1 MHVIPKD
8 GRSVP
13 DPVRGDFLPA
23 EGRNV
28 DENIYW
34 HRRVA
39 SGEVTVKAAEPEETA
54 PPVPLVQPDQ
64 KAKNNDQL

>member
-39 SGEVTVKAAEPEETA
+39 SGEVTVKATEPEETA
-54 PPVPLVQPDQ
+54 PPAPLVQPDQ
-64 KAKNNDQL
+64 KAKKQ

>member
-23 EGRNV
+23 DGRNV

-34 HRRVA
+34 HRRIA
-39 SGEVTVKAAEPEETA
+39 SGEVTIKAAEPEETA
-54 PPVPLVQPDQ
+54 LLAPIVQPEQ
-64 KAKNNDQL
+64 KAKKQ

>member
-1 MHVIPKD
+1 MHVIPKN

-34 HRRVA
+34 HRRIA
-39 SGEVTVKAAEPEETA
+39 SGEVTVKAAEPEEVT
-54 PPVPLVQPDQ
+54 PPAADVQPDQ
-64 KAKNNDQL
+64 KAKKQ

>member
-1 MHVIPKD
+1 MHVIPKN

-34 HRRVA
+34 HRRIA
-39 SGEVTVKAAEPEETA
+39 SGEVTVKAAEPA
-54 PPVPLVQPDQ
+54 PLAPIVQPEQ
-64 KAKNNDQL
+64 KAKKQ

>member
-28 DENIYW
+28 DEDIYW
-34 HRRVA
+34 HRRLA
-39 SGEVTVKAAEPEETA
+39 SGEVTVKAAEPE
-54 PPVPLVQPDQ
+54 D
-64 KAKNNDQL
+64 

>member
-1 MHVIPKD
+1 MHVIPKH

-23 EGRNV
+23 AGRNV

-34 HRRVA
+34 HRRIA
-39 SGEVTVKAAEPEETA
+39 SGEVTVKAAEPEKIA
-54 PPVPLVQPDQ
+54 PPAPLVQPEQ
-64 KAKNNDQL
+64 KAKKQ

>member
-1 MHVIPKD
+1 MHVIPKH

-23 EGRNV
+23 AGRNV

-34 HRRVA
+34 HHRVV

-54 PPVPLVQPDQ
+54 PPAPLVQPEQ
-64 KAKNNDQL
+64 KAKKQ

>member
-1 MHVIPKD
+1 MHVIPKH

-23 EGRNV
+23 AGRNV

-34 HRRVA
+34 HRRIA
-39 SGEVTVKAAEPEETA
+39 SGEVTVKVAEPEKIA
-54 PPVPLVQPDQ
+54 PPAPLVQPEQ
-64 KAKNNDQL
+64 KAKKQ

>member
-23 EGRNV
+23 DGRNV

-39 SGEVTVKAAEPEETA
+39 SGDVTIKAAEPEEVA
-54 PPVPLVQPDQ
+54 LPASIVQPEQ
-64 KAKNNDQL
+64 KAKKQ

>member
-28 DENIYW
+28 DANIYW
-34 HRRVA
+34 HRRLA
-39 SGEVTVKAAEPEETA
+39 SGEVTVKAAEPEDIA
-54 PPVPLVQPDQ
+54 PPAPIVQPEQ
-64 KAKNNDQL
+64 KAKKQ

>member
-34 HRRVA
+34 HRRVV

-54 PPVPLVQPDQ
+54 PPAPLVQPDQ
-64 KAKNNDQL
+64 KAKKQ

>member
-8 GRSVP
+8 DRSVP

-34 HRRVA
+34 HRRIA
-39 SGEVTVKAAEPEETA
+39 SGEVTVKAAEPEKIA
-54 PPVPLVQPDQ
+54 PPAPIVQPEQ
-64 KAKNNDQL
+64 KAKKQ

>member
-34 HRRVA
+34 HRRIA

-54 PPVPLVQPDQ
+54 PPAPLVQPE
-64 KAKNNDQL
+64 KAKKQ

>member
-1 MHVIPKD
+1 MHVIPKN

-34 HRRVA
+34 HRRLA
-39 SGEVTVKAAEPEETA
+39 SGEVTVKAAEPEDIA
-54 PPVPLVQPDQ
+54 PPAHLVQPEQ
-64 KAKNNDQL
+64 KAKKQ

>member
-34 HRRVA
+34 HRRVV
-39 SGEVTVKAAEPEETA
+39 SGEVTVKAAESEETA
-54 PPVPLVQPDQ
+54 PPAPLVQPD
-64 KAKNNDQL
+64 

>member
-28 DENIYW
+28 DDNIYW
-34 HRRVA
+34 YRRIA
-39 SGEVTVKAAEPEETA
+39 SGEATVKAAEPEDVA
-54 PPVPLVQPDQ
+54 SPAPLVQPDQ
-64 KAKNNDQL
+64 KAKKQ

>member
-34 HRRVA
+34 HRRLA
-39 SGEVTVKAAEPEETA
+39 TGEVTVKAAEPEENAQPA
-54 PPVPLVQPDQ
+54 PIVQPEQ
-64 KAKNNDQL
+64 KAKKQ